1 MFERALW
8 KLRLICWLCF
18 GKTES
23 YKEIEKL
30 KVTKDRLRIA
40 LFRAGYDIMGVQRME
55 DWIEIINERTAR
67 EMDMLYGA
75 KMDGGKDNA
84 TD

>member
-8 KLRLICWLCF
+8 KLRWICWICF

-23 YKEIEKL
+23 CKEVKKL
-30 KVTKDRLRIA
+30 EVEKDRLRIA

-55 DWIEIINERTAR
+55 DCIEVINERTAR
-67 EMDMLYGA
+67 ELEGGN
-75 KMDGGKDNA
+75 DG
-84 TD
+84 